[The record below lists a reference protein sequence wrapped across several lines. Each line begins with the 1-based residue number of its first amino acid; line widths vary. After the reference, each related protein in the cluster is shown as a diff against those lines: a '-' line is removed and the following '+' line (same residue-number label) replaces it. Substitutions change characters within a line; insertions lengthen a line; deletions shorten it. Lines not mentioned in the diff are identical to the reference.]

1 MKRRNFV
8 KSSLLLPA
16 LPGIITSTSSDIPK
30 KKKQE
35 WYEWRVYTLKNE
47 TQQKLVE
54 DYFEQALIPAM
65 NRQGSRNIGLF
76 KELKPEAQ
84 TRLFA
89 IIPYNDINGYLE
101 AEAKLAKDAAYQT
114 TAVPYL
120 TAPSTSPAYDRIQS
134 SLLKAFDGMPVLE
147 VPEKK
152 DRIFELRRYESAS
165 ESAGKKK
172 IEMFNQAGE
181 IAIFKRVGLTPV
193 FFGEAVIGEM
203 RPNLTYMLTF
213 DDMPEHDKN
222 WKSFGSDPDWKKIS
236 SMPEYADSKIVSR
249 ITRTFLAPC
258 AASQV

>member
-1 MKRRNFV
+1 MERRNFV
-8 KSSLLLPA
+8 KSSFLLPA
-16 LPGIITSTSSDIPK
+16 LPGILISGSTDLPK
-30 KKKQE
+30 KKKLE
-35 WYEWRVYTLKNE
+35 WYEWRVYSLKNE
-47 TQQKLVE
+47 TQQKMVE
-54 DYFEQALIPAM
+54 DYFQQALIPAM
-65 NRQGSRNIGLF
+65 NRQGSKNIGLF
-76 KELKPEAQ
+76 RELKPEAQ

-89 IIPYNDINGYLE
+89 LIPYPDMNSYLE
-101 AEAKLAKDAAYQT
+101 TETKLAKDAAYQT
-114 TAVPYL
+114 AAREYL

-134 SLLKAFDGMPVLE
+134 SLMKAFDGMPVMD

-165 ESAGKKK
+165 ESAGRKK

-193 FFGEAVIGEM
+193 FFGETIIGEM

-222 WKSFGSDPDWKKIS
+222 WKSFIADPDWKRIS
-236 SMPEYADSKIVSR
+236 SIPEYADSKIVSR

-258 AASQV
+258 IASQV

>member
-101 AEAKLAKDAAYQT
+101 AETKLAKDAAYQT
-114 TAVPYL
+114 AAAPYL

-147 VPEKK
+147 VPDKK

-222 WKSFGSDPDWKKIS
+222 WKSFVSDPEWKKIS
-236 SMPEYADSKIVSR
+236 SIPEYADSKIVSR

>member
-16 LPGIITSTSSDIPK
+16 LPGIITSKSSDMPK

-35 WYEWRVYTLKNE
+35 WYEWRVYTLKDE

-54 DYFEQALIPAM
+54 DYFGQALIPAM
-65 NRQGSRNIGLF
+65 NRLGSKNIGLF

-89 IIPYNDINGYLE
+89 IIPYADINNYLE
-101 AEAKLAKDAAYQT
+101 AETKLAKDAAYQT
-114 TAVPYL
+114 AAAAYL
-120 TAPSTSPAYDRIQS
+120 AAPSTAPAYDRIQS
-134 SLLKAFDGMPVLE
+134 SLLKAFDGMPAIE

-152 DRIFELRRYESAS
+152 DRIFELRRYESAT

-181 IAIFKRVGLTPV
+181 IAIFRRVGLTPV
-193 FFGEAVIGEM
+193 FFGEAVIGDM

-213 DDMPEHDKN
+213 DDMAEHDKN
-222 WKSFGSDPDWKKIS
+222 WKTFGSDPDWKKIS

-249 ITRTFLAPC
+249 ITRTFLVPC
-258 AASQV
+258 SASQV